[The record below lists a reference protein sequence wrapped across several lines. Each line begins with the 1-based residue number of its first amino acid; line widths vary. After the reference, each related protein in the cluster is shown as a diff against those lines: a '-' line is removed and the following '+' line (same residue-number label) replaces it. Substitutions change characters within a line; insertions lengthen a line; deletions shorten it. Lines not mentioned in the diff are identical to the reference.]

1 MGSHKSYDKYRSKEM
16 KTKEIKIGN
25 ISIGGGNKIA
35 IQSMTNTPTTDVDM
49 TCEQISRLITAGC
62 DIARVAAPNAEAARA
77 IKQIK
82 DFCTIPL
89 VADIHFDY
97 KLAVTAIESGADKI
111 RINPG
116 NVPIKGLDEIIDC
129 AKCHKI
135 AIRLGVNS
143 GSADKNL
150 LEKHKDKN
158 LALVESLLSY
168 VDYFE
173 KKGFYDIVLSIKSS
187 NVRETVELNKLIS
200 SKRNY
205 PLHIGLTE
213 AGVPE
218 VGIVKNSVAIA
229 ELLSQGIGDT
239 IRVSL
244 TADPVQEVFVA
255 KEILRSLGQKVN
267 GVEFVS
273 CPKCGRCVINL
284 EEIASVVYDHV
295 KNINKNIKVAVMGC
309 EVNGPGECADADI
322 GLAGGKKIAFF
333 KHGKIY
339 KTVEQEN
346 AVEEFLKEIDG
357 ITK

>member
-1 MGSHKSYDKYRSKEM
+1 M
-16 KTKEIKIGN
+16 KTKEIKIGS
-25 ISIGGGNKIA
+25 IFIGGGNKIA
-35 IQSMTNTPTTDVDM
+35 IQSMTNTPTTDIDA
-49 TCEQISRLITAGC
+49 TCNQIQLLEYSGC
-62 DIARVAAPNAEAARA
+62 DIVRVAVPNIYAARA

-82 DFCTIPL
+82 TKCAIPL
-89 VADIHFDY
+89 VADIHFDH
-97 KLAVTAIESGADKI
+97 KLAIAAIENGADKI

-116 NVPIKGLDEIIDC
+116 NVPLKGLDEIISC
-129 AKCHKI
+129 AKSHST
-135 AIRLGVNS
+135 AIRLGVNG
-143 GSADKNL
+143 GSVDKTL
-150 LEKHKDKN
+150 IEKYQNKN
-158 LALVESLLSY
+158 LALTESLLSY

-173 KKGFYDIVLSIKSS
+173 KHGFTDLVLSIKSS
-187 NVRETVELNKLIS
+187 DVRETVELNKLFS
-200 SKRNY
+200 SKCAY

-218 VGIVKNSVAIA
+218 VGIVKNSIAIA
-229 ELLSQGIGDT
+229 ELLSNGIGDT

-255 KEILRSLGQKVN
+255 KEILRSIGKAVN

-284 EEIASVVYDHV
+284 EEIAAKVYDYV

-322 GLAGGKKIAFF
+322 GLAGGKKISFF

-339 KTVEQEN
+339 KTVEHEN
-346 AVEEFLKEIDG
+346 ALAEFLKEIDE